1 MPHSAE
7 SEVRRT
13 RDRMSLRIRDL
24 LAQET
29 GLTLSPVRHSRG
41 WSERRSHSVP
51 VLVERGLPREFEESE
66 LPEDFW
72 LACRA
77 AMHRPALERLCQAV
91 PSAQAAL
98 EIYASR
104 SSGAVRR
111 AEGQQQV
118 FFDSSGINGPDG
130 SEALEA
136 SRATA
141 EAILKWI
148 ESFRPIAELL
158 AADNDVFGLY
168 SCRREAGQIVA
179 HIKLFWQPIAFVASA
194 LGVSVEA
201 MTTVVLTHELAH
213 AYTHLGEDTDG
224 EAWSFN
230 GFWASETSLVEGL
243 AQYYTHLVCSRTD
256 ERFMEANRAFQ
267 ALLPCQPDAY
277 KSHVPWVDGFKP
289 ENVREAMRR
298 TRTIGRGQLAE
309 FNRQLDELSR
319 RDQGLRGPHPGAR
332 VEE

>member
-7 SEVRRT
+7 GEVRRT

-98 EIYASR
+98 EIYSSR
-104 SSGAVRR
+104 SSGSVRC
-111 AEGQQQV
+111 EPGL
-118 FFDSSGINGPDG
+118 FESLCING
-130 SEALEA
+130 SEENGAFEA
-136 SRATA
+136 SKATA

-230 GFWASETSLVEGL
+230 GFWASETSLIEGL

-309 FNRQLDELSR
+309 FNRQLDGLSR

-332 VEE
+332 VVG

>member
-7 SEVRRT
+7 GEVRRT
-13 RDRMSLRIRDL
+13 RDRMSLRIREL

-41 WSERRSHSVP
+41 WSERRNGSISVY
-51 VLVERGLPREFEESE
+51 VERGLPREFEESE

-77 AMHRPALERLCQAV
+77 AMHRPALERLCHAV

-98 EIYASR
+98 EIYSSR
-104 SSGAVRR
+104 SSASVRC
-111 AEGQQQV
+111 EPGLFESLCV
-118 FFDSSGINGPDG
+118 NG
-130 SEALEA
+130 SEENEAFEA
-136 SRATA
+136 SKATA

-168 SCRREAGQIVA
+168 SCRSEAGQVVA

-230 GFWASETSLVEGL
+230 GFWASETSLIEGL

-309 FNRQLDELSR
+309 FNRQLDGLSP